1 MSPATANTGGEALH
15 PDLAGGVAVV
25 TGGGR
30 GLGRSMAGALGRQGM
45 HVALLDVLADVE
57 DEASRLGQECGGLAT
72 MGVHADVTDE
82 ASLASALDAVAGSLG
97 RPTVL
102 VHAAGVT
109 QWADSEHLSAA
120 DWRRVVDIN
129 LTGTFLACQAFAGQT
144 LDHGGGTIVNVASMS
159 GQIVNVPQH
168 QAAYNASKAGVAH
181 LTASLAVEWADR
193 EIRVNAIA
201 PGYFLSE
208 MTRQFTDANP
218 ELRDR
223 WVEAI
228 PAGRMGEPQDLDGLV
243 AFLASSS
250 SRYITGQ
257 SIVIDGGYTLV

>member
-1 MSPATANTGGEALH
+1 MDAGTANGGGEALH

-45 HVALLDVLADVE
+45 QVALLDVLADVA
-57 DEASRLGQECGGLAT
+57 DEASRLAQECGSATAGL
-72 MGVHADVTDE
+72 HADVTDE
-82 ASLASALDAVAGSLG
+82 ASLAAAFAAVAETLG

-102 VHAAGVT
+102 VNAAGVT

-129 LTGTFLACQAFAGQT
+129 LTGTFLACQAFAAQT

-181 LTASLAVEWADR
+181 LTASLAVEWASR
-193 EIRVNAIA
+193 GMRVNAIA

-208 MTRQFTDANP
+208 MTRQFTDSNP

-228 PAGRMGEPQDLDGLV
+228 PARRMGEPEDLDGLV

-257 SIVIDGGYTLV
+257 SVVIDGGYTLV

>member
-1 MSPATANTGGEALH
+1 MNAGTANAGGEALH

-30 GLGRSMAGALGRQGM
+30 GLGRSMAAALGRQGM
-45 HVALLDVLADVE
+45 HVALLDVLTDVAE
-57 DEASRLGQECGGLAT
+57 EASRLGHECGSATAGL
-72 MGVHADVTDE
+72 HADVTNV
-82 ASLASALDAVAGSLG
+82 ASLTAAFAAVAERLG

-102 VHAAGVT
+102 VNAAGVT
-109 QWADSEHLSAA
+109 QWADSEHVSAA
-120 DWRRVVDIN
+120 DWRRVIDIN
-129 LTGTFLACQAFAGQT
+129 LNGTFLACQAFAGQT

-193 EIRVNAIA
+193 GMRVNAIA

-218 ELRDR
+218 ALRDS

-228 PAGRMGEPQDLDGLV
+228 PARRMGEPEDLDGLV

>member
-1 MSPATANTGGEALH
+1 
-15 PDLAGGVAVV
+15 
-25 TGGGR
+25 
-30 GLGRSMAGALGRQGM
+30 
-45 HVALLDVLADVE
+45 
-57 DEASRLGQECGGLAT
+57 
-72 MGVHADVTDE
+72 
-82 ASLASALDAVAGSLG
+82 
-97 RPTVL
+97 
-102 VHAAGVT
+102 
-109 QWADSEHLSAA
+109 
-120 DWRRVVDIN
+120 
-129 LTGTFLACQAFAGQT
+129 
-144 LDHGGGTIVNVASMS
+144 MS

-193 EIRVNAIA
+193 GIRVNAIA

-218 ELRDR
+218 DLRDR

-228 PAGRMGEPQDLDGLV
+228 PARRMGEPEDLDGLV

-257 SIVIDGGYTLV
+257 SIVIDGGYTLA